1 MSYCM
6 YLRKS
11 RADLEAEARGE
22 GETLKRHEKILLE
35 LARKMNIFIGE
46 DAIYREIVSAETI
59 ASRPVMQQLLSEVE
73 QGKWKGVFVAEVERL
88 ARGDTIDQGIVA
100 QAFKYS
106 NTKIITPLK
115 IYDPSNEYD
124 EEYFEFGLFMSR
136 REYKTINRR
145 LQRGR
150 FQSVK
155 EGKYIGSIAPYGYR
169 RRKLEKDKGYTL
181 EPHPDEA
188 PIVKLIFE
196 WYTKGELQKDGTY
209 QRLGVS
215 RIMNRLNEMKVPTRK
230 GGDWTTSTIRDILIN
245 PVYIG
250 KIRRDWRPEVKKIID
265 GEVVIERPRNSEE
278 NVSLFDG
285 LHPAIIDVDTFRL
298 AQEYMAKN
306 PSLPVPTR
314 YKVMN
319 PLAGLIECGM
329 CGRKMNRKPYKS
341 GSPDTLLCTGPTCP
355 NVSSPLYIVEE
366 KLLKVLEVWL
376 KNYKLEIKQR
386 EERGTNLEI
395 SIIKKSIKNIDKE
408 LETIEKQL
416 NSLHDLLEQGIYS
429 VDKFLERSRILNEKK
444 DAAKTNKKVLENKL
458 KSVSTREV
466 EEKHFIPKVERVI
479 DLYWKLA
486 DPKDRNH
493 LLKEVLEK
501 AIYIKEEGGRWSGK
515 VDKFMLKIF
524 PKTPK

>member
-1 MSYCM
+1 
-6 YLRKS
+6 
-11 RADLEAEARGE
+11 
-22 GETLKRHEKILLE
+22 
-35 LARKMNIFIGE
+35 
-46 DAIYREIVSAETI
+46 
-59 ASRPVMQQLLSEVE
+59 
-73 QGKWKGVFVAEVERL
+73 
-88 ARGDTIDQGIVA
+88 
-100 QAFKYS
+100 
-106 NTKIITPLK
+106 
-115 IYDPSNEYD
+115 
-124 EEYFEFGLFMSR
+124 
-136 REYKTINRR
+136 
-145 LQRGR
+145 
-150 FQSVK
+150 
-155 EGKYIGSIAPYGYR
+155 
-169 RRKLEKDKGYTL
+169 
-181 EPHPDEA
+181 
-188 PIVKLIFE
+188 
-196 WYTKGELQKDGTY
+196 
-209 QRLGVS
+209 
-215 RIMNRLNEMKVPTRK
+215 MNRLNEMKVPTRK

-250 KIRRDWRPEVKKIID
+250 KIRWDWRPEVKKIID

-278 NVSLFDG
+278 NMSLFDG

-466 EEKHFIPKVERVI
+466 EEKRFIPKVERVI

-501 AIYIKEEGGRWSGK
+501 VIYIKEEGGRWSGK